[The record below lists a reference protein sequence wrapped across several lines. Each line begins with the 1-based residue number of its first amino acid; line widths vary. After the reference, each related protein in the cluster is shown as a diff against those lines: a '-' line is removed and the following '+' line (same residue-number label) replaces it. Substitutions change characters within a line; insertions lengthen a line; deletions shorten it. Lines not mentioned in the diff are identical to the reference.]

1 MKIKD
6 YGCAVF
12 AVAAGAALAAGLAAC
27 GPTVS
32 KADAPPSTF
41 APSPS
46 SPATSPPATS
56 GPLGTTFKVTT
67 TDDSGNAVAY
77 TVTLGKVDQHAG
89 LTAYEALDK
98 PGDHMAAARFTIT
111 GVTGQESDDA
121 NNDAT
126 VVGTDTTEYQPS
138 FTSVADGGNF
148 NGGTFS
154 VSPGETVSGWV
165 AFELA
170 PGQSAASVQWSPAAG
185 FSGSHAT
192 WTLR

>member
-1 MKIKD
+1 MNITR
-6 YGCAVF
+6 AVT
-12 AVAAGAALAAGLAAC
+12 AASLLAGAALAVTAC
-27 GPTVS
+27 GPTVA
-32 KADAPPSTF
+32 KTPATAPSTF
-41 APSPS
+41 GPA
-46 SPATSPPATS
+46 ATSAPASPGQAGS
-56 GPLGTTFKVTT
+56 GPLGTSYTVTT

-77 TVTLGKVDQHAG
+77 KVILGRVDQHAG
-89 LTAYEALDK
+89 LTAYETLDK

-126 VVGTDTTEYQPS
+126 AVGTDTTEYQPS
-138 FTSVADGGNF
+138 FTSVTDGGNF
-148 NGGTFS
+148 SSGTFS

-170 PGQSAASVQWSPAAG
+170 PGQSVASVQWSPSSG

-192 WTLR
+192 WTLG